1 MLSYA
6 NKPRSKQSDI
16 RNELNEI
23 KMICAHHKA
32 LCQSFMQWKV
42 DIDENDAQLKILN
55 EAAMSLRKRHENI
68 VAQLSNGPVDGKT
81 VIQLENEIKK
91 IEAQVNMWIRE
102 LAEINKAR
110 TKLEIEFVYLRSNI
124 RLNTVN
130 IEVANVDI
138 NRIEL
143 NHRQMWNNFLYN
155 NDNNDNELISNDNNN

>member
-1 MLSYA
+1 
-6 NKPRSKQSDI
+6 
-16 RNELNEI
+16 
-23 KMICAHHKA
+23 MICAHHKA

-110 TKLEIEFVYLRSNI
+110 TKLEV
-124 RLNTVN
+124 
-130 IEVANVDI
+130 
-138 NRIEL
+138 
-143 NHRQMWNNFLYN
+143 FLVF
-155 NDNNDNELISNDNNN
+155 LI

>member
-1 MLSYA
+1 
-6 NKPRSKQSDI
+6 
-16 RNELNEI
+16 
-23 KMICAHHKA
+23 
-32 LCQSFMQWKV
+32 
-42 DIDENDAQLKILN
+42 
-55 EAAMSLRKRHENI
+55 KRHENI